1 VDGALLASRAGTRA
15 LGVSLAGLLA
25 TGGLQAAV
33 AALSGSVGLL
43 ADTIH
48 NVADALT
55 AVPLGIAFL
64 LARRSPSHSYTYG
77 YARAEDLAGLAVVA
91 LIAASA
97 VAAAVAAVGDLAHPR
112 IVHHL
117 LFVGIAGAVGCV
129 GNEAVAHYRIRVGR
143 RIGSAALVADGLH
156 ARTDG
161 LASLAVVL
169 GAGLAA
175 AGWRLADPIVGIA
188 ITVAIVLVLRNAA
201 REVIR
206 RLMDAV
212 DPGLVEHVRDVAA
225 AVAGVEAVG
234 ALRLRWT
241 GHELLA
247 EMDITVR
254 GDHTVERAHAI
265 AEEVRHRLLHEVAR
279 LSGATIHVNPSL
291 DGGADPHAVTAHHFP
306 AATAP
311 RDKARRGRARRG
323 A

>member
-1 VDGALLASRAGTRA
+1 
-15 LGVSLAGLLA
+15 
-25 TGGLQAAV
+25 
-33 AALSGSVGLL
+33 
-43 ADTIH
+43 
-48 NVADALT
+48 VADALT

-64 LARRSPSHSYTYG
+64 LARRAPSHSYTYG
-77 YARAEDLAGLAVVA
+77 YARAEDLAGLGVVA

-97 VAAAVAAVGDLAHPR
+97 VAAAVAAFGDLAHPR
-112 IVHHL
+112 VVHHL
-117 LFVGIAGAVGCV
+117 LLVGIAGGVGCV

-161 LASLAVVL
+161 LTSLAVVL

-175 AGWRLADPIVGIA
+175 AGWRVADPIVGIA

-212 DPGLVEHVRDVAA
+212 DPELVERVRAAAA
-225 AVAGVEAVG
+225 AVPGVESVG
-234 ALRLRWT
+234 DLKLRWT

-254 GDHTVERAHAI
+254 GDLTVERAHAI

-279 LSGATIHVNPSL
+279 LSGATIHVNPSVAA
-291 DGGADPHAVTAHHFP
+291 GTDPHAVTAHHFL
-306 AATAP
+306 ATDDP
-311 RDKARRGRARRG
+311 RDKTPGGNEGHRD
-323 A
+323 